1 MLPKHL
7 LVLAVTLWSRGTI
20 DRDRGSSFW
29 VQSFQFATDRQLAQ
43 PLRMLAEAKSISD
56 IFVGQSAT
64 VTSVLEHSQTVS
76 THQEHTNHKV
86 CNSRR
91 KLLTTTFNACAVSS
105 VSIAATAPK
114 TAAYALQPR
123 NEQFCSTGLFEHFME
138 YKCTPIGDIQDEGIG
153 KEFTNVEEQT
163 TNSLL
168 SKLGIDDDTMASS
181 KNEANKARS
190 SPDNSA
196 SRIKEVN

>member
-7 LVLAVTLWSRGTI
+7 LVLAVTFWSRGMI
-20 DRDRGSSFW
+20 GPCSSFR
-29 VQSFQFATDRQLAQ
+29 VQRQHAQ
-43 PLRMLAEAKSISD
+43 PLRMLEEAKSTPD
-56 IFVGQSAT
+56 IFIAQSAT
-64 VTSVLEHSQTVS
+64 TATFVLEHSQTVS
-76 THQEHTNHKV
+76 THQERTNDKV

-91 KLLTTTFNACAVSS
+91 KLLTTAFNACAVSS
-105 VSIAATAPK
+105 MSIAATTPT

-153 KEFTNVEEQT
+153 KELTNVEEQT

-168 SKLGIDDDTMASS
+168 SKLGIDDGTMASS
-181 KNEANKARS
+181 KNEAIE
-190 SPDNSA
+190 PDNSPKNIA
-196 SRIKEVN
+196 INQKSQLIDSIR